1 MTLAG
6 PGGMEIDRSD
16 TEVVREGCGRGDN
29 WLGRAFQLPCAYLD
43 VQIIADDGDG
53 VEDDW
58 GWFLVMMMT
67 MVEMMVVIDLAGVLG
82 TLPI

>member
-1 MTLAG
+1 MTWQGFPAALCLF
-6 PGGMEIDRSD
+6 R
-16 TEVVREGCGRGDN
+16 
-29 WLGRAFQLPCAYLD
+29 FK
-43 VQIIADDGDG
+43 IIADDGDG

-67 MVEMMVVIDLAGVLG
+67 MVEMMVVIDLAGVLA

>member
-53 VEDDW
+53 VED
-58 GWFLVMMMT
+58 GGGF
-67 MVEMMVVIDLAGVLG
+67 
-82 TLPI
+82 